1 MELMFAI
8 LIGVLYAAGI
18 FLLLSKSIVNLLFG
32 LVLLGN
38 AANLVIFVCSGVVRG
53 KPPIASENMVT
64 PDVPYSDPLGQAL
77 ILTAIVISFGVLAF
91 AMVLVKKNYELIKS
105 DDVDMLADDE

>member
-18 FLLLSKSIVNLLFG
+18 FLLLSRSIVNLLFG

-53 KPPIASENMVT
+53 KPPIASENMVM
-64 PDVPYSDPLGQAL
+64 PDAPYSDPLGQAL

-91 AMVLVKKNYELIKS
+91 AMVLVKKNYELIQS